1 MNAITR
7 KFFLFLS
14 ALSLFKFFFEKL
26 TTLTL
31 FDYSDELLLLFSLLL
46 ITYDVL
52 SKRKMSL
59 IHIAIFG
66 FLGYS
71 ILISVLFGLNRNL
84 FHIVVQSLVSIKFFI
99 ILASFVILFKNHIE
113 EIKKFF
119 FYAMVFAGI
128 GIFLHILL
136 GETFNTIYGVSKY
149 TRPGFSTIRYTG
161 FFRHPNHMA
170 YMVVVFIALILNDF
184 KNKKQ
189 NIDTT
194 GWLKIVIGLFII
206 VLADTRTAILAV
218 GILLTFFYWGYIYKN
233 FLVFFGFLFLGIL
246 TVTAVLIFTDLPES
260 IMDNIEASYSLES
273 DYIRGLMFYM
283 SLLLI
288 VKYFPIGS
296 GAGSFGSI
304 YAKDSQV
311 YKDFGVD
318 KRFYFVEEWGI
329 YDSNFASII
338 GEYGFIGIIVFIILF
353 KFSYLHLKSN
363 FSGLKVSPMLKATLW
378 VFVFFC
384 ISNPML
390 TNNVYILLSVPVL
403 MLIANTEKA

>member
-14 ALSLFKFFFEKL
+14 ALSMFKFFFEKL

-31 FDYSDELLLLFSLLL
+31 FHFSDELLLVFSLV
-46 ITYDVL
+46 IIAYDIL
-52 SKRKMSL
+52 SKRKASL
-59 IHIAIFG
+59 LHIAIFG

-71 ILISVLFGLNRNL
+71 IVISLVFGLNRNP
-84 FHIVVQSLVSIKFFI
+84 FHIIIQSLVSIKFFI
-99 ILASFVILFKNHIE
+99 ILASFIILFKNHME

-119 FYAMVFAGI
+119 FYALVFAGI
-128 GIFLHILL
+128 GIFLHILF

-149 TRPGFSTIRYTG
+149 ERPGFASIRYTG

-170 YMVVVFIALILNDF
+170 YMAVVFIALLLNNF
-184 KNKKQ
+184 KIKKQ
-189 NIDTT
+189 NIDTK
-194 GWLKIVIGLFII
+194 GWIKIVIGLAII

-218 GILLTFFYWGYIYKN
+218 AILLTFFYWGYIYKN
-233 FLVFFGFLFLGIL
+233 FLVFFGFIFLGIL
-246 TVTAVLIFTDLPES
+246 TVTAVSIFTDLAES
-260 IMDNIEASYSLES
+260 IMDNIEASYSLDS
-273 DYIRGLMFYM
+273 NYIRGLMFYM
-283 SLLLI
+283 SLLLL

-338 GEYGFIGIIVFIILF
+338 GEYGFIGIIAFIILF
-353 KFSYLHLKSN
+353 KFAYLHLKSN
-363 FSGLKVSPMLKATLW
+363 FSAVKPPPMLKAILW

-390 TNNVYILLSVPVL
+390 TNNVYILLSVPVF
-403 MLIANTEKA
+403 MLIANTEKK